1 MNIREEY
8 GLTIGTLPSG
18 PHDGITDVPGVA
30 VGHATV
36 IEGRDIRTGVTAII
50 PHPGNLFYEKV
61 QAAAVVI
68 NGFGKSVGISQVN
81 ELGTIETPILL
92 TNTMSV
98 GRVSDALISW
108 VIERYERSESPIRSV
123 NPVVGECNDSYLN
136 DIQARAVTREHVFAA
151 LDRADCGPVVEGVA
165 GAGTG
170 MSAFGF
176 KSGIGTA
183 SRLVSYA
190 DRTYTIGVLALPNF
204 GRREEL
210 TIIGVPVG
218 RLLPIESDNSEG
230 DKGSIII
237 VIGTDLPL
245 SHRELRRLGARAG
258 FGLART
264 GSLGHS
270 GSGDFVIAFSTA
282 NKVPYDDGVA
292 FLRETRLNDARRAI
306 DRAFQAVIEAVEE
319 AIISALFAART
330 VTGRDGHVRE
340 SIPIARVLGILRSR
354 GALIQPGD

>member
-8 GLTIGTLPSG
+8 RLAIGTLPSG
-18 PHDGITDVPGVA
+18 PNDGITDVPGVA

-36 IEGRDIRTGVTAII
+36 IEGEDVRTGVTAII

-68 NGFGKSVGISQVN
+68 NGFGKSVGIPQIN

-92 TNTMSV
+92 TSTMSV
-98 GRVSDALISW
+98 GRASDALVSW
-108 VIERYERSESPIRSV
+108 VIERYERPKSPILSV

-136 DIQARAVTREHVFAA
+136 DIQARAVTQEHVFAA
-151 LDRADCGPVVEGVA
+151 LDGASCGPVVEGVV

-183 SRLVSYA
+183 SRLVKYT
-190 DRTYTIGVLALPNF
+190 DHTYTIGVLALPNF

-210 TIIGVPVG
+210 TILGVPVG
-218 RLLPIESDNSEG
+218 RLLPAKSDNSEG
-230 DKGSIII
+230 DKGSIIM

-245 SHRELRRLGARAG
+245 SHRELHRLGVRAG

-270 GSGDFVIAFSTA
+270 GSGDFVIVFSTA
-282 NKVPYDDGVA
+282 NKVPYDEDAV
-292 FLRETRLNDARRAI
+292 FLRETRLNDACREI

-319 AIISALFAART
+319 SIISALFAART
-330 VTGRDGHVRE
+330 VTGRDGCIRE
-340 SIPIARVLGILRSR
+340 AISIERVLELLRARV
-354 GALIQPGD
+354 QPGD